1 VCMLLLRKKGGANLK
16 IMMQM
21 RYPVNGFFNGRNT
34 TTSPS
39 SSALFSSSSSS
50 SSPSALRRGRRTYA
64 SKANKTTNPKKIILS
79 QEQQEAREQT
89 HLQRLHLKD
98 FALVSQQTIHF
109 SPGLNVITGKSG
121 SGKSVLLS
129 AIDQITGAAGR
140 EDSIR
145 VPGEDGENSR
155 DVLLRGRYGAETS
168 SVFVRERDGGYRIF
182 VEPRRRANGGLVSR
196 VTKHRE

>member
-1 VCMLLLRKKGGANLK
+1 LLSFITEVTVFAFFSSSYLYINKERFAVVCMLLLRKKGGANLK
-16 IMMQM
+16 MMQM
-21 RYPVNGFFNGRNT
+21 RYPVNGFFHGRN

-79 QEQQEAREQT
+79 QEAREQT

-145 VPGEDGENSR
+145 VP
-155 DVLLRGRYGAETS
+155 
-168 SVFVRERDGGYRIF
+168 
-182 VEPRRRANGGLVSR
+182 RRRR
-196 VTKHRE
+196 K

>member
-1 VCMLLLRKKGGANLK
+1 
-16 IMMQM
+16 MMQM
-21 RYPVNGFFNGRNT
+21 RYPVNGFFNGRN

-79 QEQQEAREQT
+79 QEAREQT

-140 EDSIR
+140 RGWPRRFDSS
-145 VPGEDGENSR
+145 PGEDGENSR

-168 SVFVRERDGGYRIF
+168 SVFVRERDGCRIF